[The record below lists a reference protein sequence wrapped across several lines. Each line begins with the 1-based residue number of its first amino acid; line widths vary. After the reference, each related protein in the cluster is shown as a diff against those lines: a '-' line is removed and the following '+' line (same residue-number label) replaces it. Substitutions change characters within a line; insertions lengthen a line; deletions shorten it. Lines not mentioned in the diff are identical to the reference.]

1 MGPLLTREAAA
12 CATFHKSHKWHTAR
26 RFVPVLW
33 FGTFHGIGRK
43 GEPTGKE
50 RKKGARV
57 KTTAP
62 PVLSSTA
69 QKVTRRTI
77 TGANASYSLKPA
89 ESLSR
94 CPHTRQGLKAL
105 LGAPRHLSQLISAA
119 YRSQPQKPAKI
130 NHPIDFL
137 NNWPPSTDQANFE
150 RIVTIVNNWPPSIE
164 NPKIPQIVTIVHNSK
179 LLRIVKDCYKMLR
192 IITKCQ
198 MLRIVTKCYEMLRNV
213 TICNNSTFVLQ
224 YACTI
229 ENDSHSQ

>member
-12 CATFHKSHKWHTAR
+12 CATFRPERKCHTAR
-26 RFVPVLW
+26 PFVPALW

-94 CPHTRQGLKAL
+94 GAHTRRGAKAL
-105 LGAPRHLSQLISAA
+105 LGASRSLSALISAA
-119 YRSQPQKPAKI
+119 YGSGRQLRAPKSGKLRAPKSGKLRAPKGKELRAPKGKELRAPVGYILRQNAALASHAK
-130 NHPIDFL
+130 
-137 NNWPPSTDQANFE
+137 STALGAKF
-150 RIVTIVNNWPPSIE
+150 SL
-164 NPKIPQIVTIVHNSK
+164 S
-179 LLRIVKDCYKMLR
+179 C
-192 IITKCQ
+192 
-198 MLRIVTKCYEMLRNV
+198 
-213 TICNNSTFVLQ
+213 
-224 YACTI
+224 
-229 ENDSHSQ
+229 

>member
-1 MGPLLTREAAA
+1 MAPTNKR
-12 CATFHKSHKWHTAR
+12 TAR
-26 RFVPVLW
+26 A
-33 FGTFHGIGRK
+33 RK
-43 GEPTGKE
+43 NHTLQFLS
-50 RKKGARV
+50 RK
-57 KTTAP
+57 P
-62 PVLSSTA
+62 FF
-69 QKVTRRTI
+69 VTRQTPR
-77 TGANASYSLKPA
+77 APDASHSLKPA
-89 ESLSR
+89 NFPLR
-94 CPHTRQGLKAL
+94 GPHTWQGVKAL
-105 LGAPRHLSQLISAA
+105 LGASRRLSQLISAA
-119 YRSQPQKPAKI
+119 YGWQPQKPAKI

-150 RIVTIVNNWPPSIE
+150 RIATIVNNWPPSIE

-224 YACTI
+224 HACTI

>member
-1 MGPLLTREAAA
+1 MGPLPAREAAC

-69 QKVTRRTI
+69 QKVTWRTI
-77 TGANASYSLKPA
+77 TGPNASYSLKPA

-94 CPHTRQGLKAL
+94 CPHARQGVKRLP
-105 LGAPRHLSQLISAA
+105 GASRSLSALISAA
-119 YRSQPQKPAKI
+119 YGSGRQLRAPKGKELRAPKGKELRAPKGKELRAPKGKELRAPKGKELRAPKGKELRAPVSYILRQNAALASHAK
-130 NHPIDFL
+130 
-137 NNWPPSTDQANFE
+137 STALGAKF
-150 RIVTIVNNWPPSIE
+150 SL
-164 NPKIPQIVTIVHNSK
+164 S
-179 LLRIVKDCYKMLR
+179 C
-192 IITKCQ
+192 
-198 MLRIVTKCYEMLRNV
+198 
-213 TICNNSTFVLQ
+213 
-224 YACTI
+224 
-229 ENDSHSQ
+229 

>member
-1 MGPLLTREAAA
+1 MAPTNKR
-12 CATFHKSHKWHTAR
+12 TAR
-26 RFVPVLW
+26 ARKNHTLRFLS
-33 FGTFHGIGRK
+33 RK
-43 GEPTGKE
+43 PFF
-50 RKKGARV
+50 
-57 KTTAP
+57 
-62 PVLSSTA
+62 
-69 QKVTRRTI
+69 VTRQTPRAPD
-77 TGANASYSLKPA
+77 ANHSLKPA
-89 ESLSR
+89 NFPFR
-94 CPHTRQGLKAL
+94 CPHSWQGLKAL
-105 LGAPRHLSQLISAA
+105 LGASRRLSQLISAA
-119 YRSQPQKPAKI
+119 YGWQPQKPAKI

>member
-1 MGPLLTREAAA
+1 MASTNKR
-12 CATFHKSHKWHTAR
+12 TAR
-26 RFVPVLW
+26 ARKNHTLQFLSRKPFFV
-33 FGTFHGIGRK
+33 
-43 GEPTGKE
+43 
-50 RKKGARV
+50 ARQ
-57 KTTAP
+57 TSRAP
-62 PVLSSTA
+62 N
-69 QKVTRRTI
+69 
-77 TGANASYSLKPA
+77 ANHSLKPA
-89 ESLSR
+89 IFAFR
-94 CPHTRQGLKAL
+94 GPHTWQGLKAL
-105 LGAPRHLSQLISAA
+105 LGASERLSRLISAA
-119 YRSQPQKPAKI
+119 YGWQPQKPAKI

-224 YACTI
+224 YACTV

>member
-1 MGPLLTREAAA
+1 MAPTNKRTAHA
-12 CATFHKSHKWHTAR
+12 CENHESAILS
-26 RFVPVLW
+26 
-33 FGTFHGIGRK
+33 RK
-43 GEPTGKE
+43 PFF
-50 RKKGARV
+50 
-57 KTTAP
+57 
-62 PVLSSTA
+62 
-69 QKVTRRTI
+69 VTRQTPR
-77 TGANASYSLKPA
+77 APDASHSLKPA
-89 ESLSR
+89 NFPAR
-94 CPHTRQGLKAL
+94 CPHSWQGSKAL
-105 LGAPRHLSQLISAA
+105 LDASRHLSQLISAA

-179 LLRIVKDCYKMLR
+179 LLRIVKNCYKMLR

-213 TICNNSTFVLQ
+213 TICNNSTFVLE

-229 ENDSHSQ
+229 ENDSHYQ

>member
-1 MGPLLTREAAA
+1 MAPTNKRTERAR
-12 CATFHKSHKWHTAR
+12 KNHTL
-26 RFVPVLW
+26 RFLS
-33 FGTFHGIGRK
+33 RK
-43 GEPTGKE
+43 PFF
-50 RKKGARV
+50 
-57 KTTAP
+57 
-62 PVLSSTA
+62 
-69 QKVTRRTI
+69 VTRQTPR
-77 TGANASYSLKPA
+77 APDASHSLKPA
-89 ESLSR
+89 NFPLR
-94 CPHTRQGLKAL
+94 GPHTWQGVKAL
-105 LGAPRHLSQLISAA
+105 LGASRRLSQLISAA
-119 YRSQPQKPAKI
+119 YGWQPQKPAKI

-213 TICNNSTFVLQ
+213 KNCNNSTFVLQ